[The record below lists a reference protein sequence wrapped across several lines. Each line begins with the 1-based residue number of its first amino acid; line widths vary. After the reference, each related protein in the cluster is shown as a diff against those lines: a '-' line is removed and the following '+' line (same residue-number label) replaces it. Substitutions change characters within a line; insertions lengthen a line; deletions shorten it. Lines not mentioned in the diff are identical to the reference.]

1 MANLPFTG
9 EDDGTDNP
17 LQSILGGARN
27 VGQGIND
34 TLLTDPNSRSA
45 LLQIGLGLMQP
56 VAQGQTTLGHI
67 GQAIGSGGE
76 ALHRIEDED
85 VKRQKADDQ
94 LTIAELR
101 MRAARDPNS
110 LTEYQRQSLE
120 LQDRARKSAEQGQ
133 RRGDTREMRQ
143 AQAQRTKDI
152 ETKAAS
158 AIAARDSLVSEDT
171 DPNKMKWKG
180 KTDDEIRDYYDRL
193 TPQVNPKEYV
203 APDTEDDA
211 APAAA
216 VPPPNQ
222 RKVGGVYPTPK
233 GKLKWTGTGWV
244 AP

>member
-56 VAQGQTTLGHI
+56 MAQGQTTLGHI

-76 ALHRIEDED
+76 ALGRIEAED

-110 LTEYQRQSLE
+110 LTEFQRQQ
-120 LQDRARKSAEQGQ
+120 LQLHRDQLDETRRGQ
-133 RRGDTREMRQ
+133 RRSDIREQRLTKKQEEDKIDELAMVQFKASRNVAGDDADPEIVANKTKSY
-143 AQAQRTKDI
+143 AQIRK
-152 ETKAAS
+152 E
-158 AIAARDSLVSEDT
+158 IAAERGSRDAA
-171 DPNKMKWKG
+171 
-180 KTDDEIRDYYDRL
+180 
-193 TPQVNPKEYV
+193 VNAAVPD
-203 APDTEDDA
+203 DTEDGG
-211 APAAA
+211 AAA
-216 VPPPNQ
+216 AKPSKIAKDAQGNKMGLFGSQWRPI
-222 RKVGGVYPTPK
+222 K
-233 GKLKWTGTGWV
+233 
-244 AP
+244 